1 MKRGKLAVAGL
12 LLPVVALAV
21 VVPSA
26 MADDLY
32 ASPKPADVRS
42 QTVQWVAK
50 QKVADKAVLK
60 QIGALWVLNKQTPLP
75 ARALFGKVVATFR
88 LADSDTRRFV
98 DRCTL
103 VAPSSL
109 PPDAAIL
116 SRKGAAKFYTANMHL
131 FYARYLAQR
140 GLYDEALA
148 LFEKLDPKTVVDPA
162 TCLFYKAVCEHE
174 LLRKT
179 EGLATIGK
187 LLKNTEDVP
196 VSYST
201 VATLM
206 QYDLQG
212 ARPKSLDEVAR
223 KMKDSHRRL
232 DLGRG
237 GRKVQKVQKEI
248 VATLD
253 EIIKRLEDQSGGG
266 GGGGGSGPPKGN
278 KSSSPA
284 KDSYVG
290 GQRSPGNVDKKHL
303 ANKAGWGALPPKAQ
317 ARAKNILN
325 RKFPAH
331 YRRAVEAYNKKL
343 AEHQARRRR

>member
-1 MKRGKLAVAGL
+1 MKRSKLRATRLVWSLA
-12 LLPVVALAV
+12 ALAA

-26 MADDLY
+26 KAKDLY
-32 ASPKPADVRS
+32 APPKAADVRT
-42 QTVQWVAK
+42 QAVQWVAE
-50 QKVADKAVLK
+50 QKITDKVVLK
-60 QIGALWVLNKQTPLP
+60 QVGQLWVLDKQAAPS
-75 ARALFGKVVATFR
+75 ARLLLGKLIETFR
-88 LADSDTRRFV
+88 LADSDTRRFL
-98 DRCTL
+98 DRC
-103 VAPSSL
+103 SL
-109 PPDAAIL
+109 TDLPTTPPDATFL
-116 SRKGAAKFYTANMHL
+116 SRKGAEKFYTANMQL

-140 GLYDEALA
+140 GMYDEALA
-148 LFEKLDPKTVVDPA
+148 IFEKLDPKTVVDPA
-162 TCLFYKAVCEHE
+162 TCLFYRAVCEHE

-179 EGLATIGK
+179 EGLATINK
-187 LLKNTEDVP
+187 LLKDTEDVP

-248 VATLD
+248 IATLD
-253 EIIKRLEDQSGGG
+253 EIIKRLEEQSGG

-278 KSSSPA
+278 RSSSPA
-284 KDSYVG
+284 NDSQVG
-290 GQRSPGNVDKKHL
+290 GATAPGNVDKKHL

-317 ARAKNILN
+317 ARAKNHLN
-325 RKFPAH
+325 KKFPAY
-331 YRRAVEAYNKKL
+331 YRRVVEAYNRKL
-343 AEHQARRRR
+343 AERPVRRQR

>member
-1 MKRGKLAVAGL
+1 MKRPQL
-12 LLPVVALAV
+12 VVTRLVWSVVTMAL

-26 MADDLY
+26 MAEDLY
-32 ASPKPADVRS
+32 APAKPAEVAS
-42 QTVQWVAK
+42 QVVQWVA
-50 QKVADKAVLK
+50 ARPMTDKAVLK
-60 QIGALWVLNKQTPLP
+60 KIGQLWVLDKQSTPS
-75 ARALFGKVVATFR
+75 ARVLLDRVIETFS

-103 VAPSSL
+103 VDAQAAP
-109 PPDAAIL
+109 PAAAFL
-116 SRKGAAKFYTANMHL
+116 SRKGTAKFYTANMQL

-140 GLYDEALA
+140 GMYDEALA
-148 LFEKLDPKTVVDPA
+148 IFEKLDPKTVIDPA

-179 EGLATIGK
+179 QGLATISK

-196 VSYST
+196 VGYST

-237 GRKVQKVQKEI
+237 GRRVQKVQKEI

-253 EIIKRLEDQSGGG
+253 EIIKRLEEQSGGG
-266 GGGGGSGPPKGN
+266 GGSGSGPPKGN
-278 KSSSPA
+278 QSSSPA
-284 KDSYVG
+284 KDSQVG
-290 GQRSPGNVDKKHL
+290 GATAPGLVDKKRL
-303 ANKAGWGALPPKAQ
+303 ANQAGWGSLPPKAQ
-317 ARAKNILN
+317 ARARNILN
-325 RKFPAH
+325 RNFPAH

-343 AEHQARRRR
+343 AQRRARRRR